1 MTFLTRA
8 WLRGA
13 LSLAFASCSPALA
26 SAAPVAL
33 HFDDADVSEVL
44 QTAAR
49 LGGYGIVLDSD
60 VRGRVTIDT
69 SAEPSDLLPRVAR
82 MYGLAAE
89 LRDGVFYVSS
99 AAHAENVRQT
109 YVFPVHYSAPKAL
122 LPAINLSLTE
132 AGKRDSATN
141 SSSDTKKKEIR
152 PRTARQTE
160 DADAGN
166 DKSQDGTATLEH
178 RDDTRA
184 TVGTDGQSVVVYG
197 TPAEAAAVQKLLAKL
212 DVPAR
217 QVALEAKVVSLT
229 NEASRELGVTW
240 DWSSVPQSPEVRESK
255 ETLSRSSTVK
265 MNGVTQEATVSED
278 VPKYEVTRKYRGASM
293 IPGILQFGRGPEG
306 HPFEWYY
313 EAQLHALEQ
322 AGKAKVLSRPNVTT
336 LTGREAVI
344 EIGSEVPVPE
354 VETTNRSTTTSFTY
368 HKAGII
374 LRYTPYVSDDGHIT
388 AIVHTEVSSPVYVD
402 DLKAYRFN
410 KRSADTSVRLKDGE
424 TMVIGGLIGSEEA
437 RNYRK
442 IPLLGD
448 IPVLGACFKSVQKSK
463 QSSEIMIF
471 LTAHILSQDDGA
483 SDQQENES
491 N

>member
-1 MTFLTRA
+1 MTKFSVL
-8 WLRGA
+8 LRHCVFA
-13 LSLAFASCSPALA
+13 LAIAVLPSPA
-26 SAAPVAL
+26 SAAPAAL
-33 HFDDADVSEVL
+33 HFDDAEVAEVL
-44 QTAAR
+44 QAAAR

-60 VRGRVTIDT
+60 VRGRITVDT
-69 SAEPSDLLPRVAR
+69 SAEPADLLPRVAR

-89 LRDGVFYVSS
+89 LRDGVFYISS

-109 YVFPVHYSAPKAL
+109 YVFPVHYSAPEAL
-122 LPAINLSLTE
+122 LPAINLSLPE
-132 AGKRDSATN
+132 AGKRDSTPN

-152 PRTARQTE
+152 LRTARQTDDE
-160 DADAGN
+160 DAENAKAQAEN
-166 DKSQDGTATLEH
+166 TASRS

-184 TVGTDGQSVVVYG
+184 TVGTDGQSVVLYG
-197 TPAEAAAVQKLLAKL
+197 TPAEADATRQLLREL

-217 QVALEAKVVSLT
+217 QVALEAKVISLT
-229 NEASRELGVTW
+229 NDASRELGITW
-240 DWSSVPQSPEVRESK
+240 DWSPLPQ
-255 ETLSRSSTVK
+255 
-265 MNGVTQEATVSED
+265 
-278 VPKYEVTRKYRGASM
+278 YEGTRTYRGDSA
-293 IPGILQFGRGPEG
+293 IPGIVQFGRGPEG
-306 HPFEWYY
+306 HPVEWYY

-322 AGKAKVLSRPNVTT
+322 AGKAKVLSRPNITT

-354 VETTNRSTTTSFTY
+354 VETTSRSTTTSFTY

-374 LRYTPYVSDDGHIT
+374 LRYTPYVSNDGRIT
-388 AIVHTEVSSPVYVD
+388 AIVHTEVSSPVYVE

-437 RNYRK
+437 KSYRK

-448 IPVLGACFKSVQKSK
+448 IPVLGAFFKNVQKSK

-471 LTAHILSQDDGA
+471 LTARILPSDDSQ
-483 SDQQENES
+483 
-491 N
+491 

>member
-1 MTFLTRA
+1 MTKFSVL
-8 WLRGA
+8 LRHCVFA
-13 LSLAFASCSPALA
+13 LAIAVLPSPA

-33 HFDDADVSEVL
+33 HFDDAEVAEVL
-44 QTAAR
+44 QAAAR

-60 VRGRVTIDT
+60 VRGRITVDT
-69 SAEPSDLLPRVAR
+69 SAEPADLLPRVAR

-109 YVFPVHYSAPKAL
+109 YVFPVHYSAPEAL
-122 LPAINLSLTE
+122 LPAINLSLPE
-132 AGKRDSATN
+132 AGKRDSTPN

-152 PRTARQTE
+152 PRTARQTDDE
-160 DADAGN
+160 DAENAKAQAEN
-166 DKSQDGTATLEH
+166 TASRS

-184 TVGTDGQSVVVYG
+184 TVGTDGQSVVLYG
-197 TPAEAAAVQKLLAKL
+197 TPAEADATRQLLREL

-217 QVALEAKVVSLT
+217 QVALEAKVISLT
-229 NEASRELGVTW
+229 NDASRELGITW
-240 DWSSVPQSPEVRESK
+240 DWSPLPQ
-255 ETLSRSSTVK
+255 
-265 MNGVTQEATVSED
+265 
-278 VPKYEVTRKYRGASM
+278 YEGTRTYRGDSA
-293 IPGILQFGRGPEG
+293 IPGIVQFGRGPEG

-322 AGKAKVLSRPNVTT
+322 AGKAKVLSRPNITT

-354 VETTNRSTTTSFTY
+354 VETTSRSTTTSFTY

-374 LRYTPYVSDDGHIT
+374 LRYTPYVSNDGRIT
-388 AIVHTEVSSPVYVD
+388 AIVHTEVSSPVYVE

-424 TMVIGGLIGSEEA
+424 TMVIGGLIGSDEA
-437 RNYRK
+437 KSYRK

-448 IPVLGACFKSVQKSK
+448 IPVLGAFFKNVQKSK

-471 LTAHILSQDDGA
+471 LTARILPSDDSQ
-483 SDQQENES
+483 
-491 N
+491 

>member
-1 MTFLTRA
+1 MTKFSVL
-8 WLRGA
+8 LRHCVFA
-13 LSLAFASCSPALA
+13 LAIAVLPSPA

-33 HFDDADVSEVL
+33 HFDDAEVAEVL
-44 QTAAR
+44 QAAAR

-60 VRGRVTIDT
+60 VRGRITVDT
-69 SAEPSDLLPRVAR
+69 SAEPADLLPRVAR

-89 LRDGVFYVSS
+89 LRDGVFYISS

-109 YVFPVHYSAPKAL
+109 YVFPVHYSAPEAL
-122 LPAINLSLTE
+122 LPAINLSLPE
-132 AGKRDSATN
+132 AGKRDSTPN
-141 SSSDTKKKEIR
+141 SFSDTKKKEIR
-152 PRTARQTE
+152 PRTARQTDDE
-160 DADAGN
+160 DAENAKAQSEN
-166 DKSQDGTATLEH
+166 TASRS

-184 TVGTDGQSVVVYG
+184 TVGTDGQSVVLYG
-197 TPAEAAAVQKLLAKL
+197 TPAEADATRQLLREL

-217 QVALEAKVVSLT
+217 QVALEAKVISLT
-229 NEASRELGVTW
+229 NDASRELGVTW
-240 DWSSVPQSPEVRESK
+240 DWSPLPQ
-255 ETLSRSSTVK
+255 
-265 MNGVTQEATVSED
+265 
-278 VPKYEVTRKYRGASM
+278 YEGTRTYKDDSA
-293 IPGILQFGRGPEG
+293 IPGIVQFGRGPEG

-322 AGKAKVLSRPNVTT
+322 AGKAKVLSRPNITT

-354 VETTNRSTTTSFTY
+354 VETTSRSTTTSFTY

-374 LRYTPYVSDDGHIT
+374 LRYTPYVSNDGRIT
-388 AIVHTEVSSPVYVD
+388 AIVHTEVSSPVYVE

-437 RNYRK
+437 KSYRK

-448 IPVLGACFKSVQKSK
+448 IPVLGAFFKNVQKSK

-471 LTAHILSQDDGA
+471 LTARILPSDDSQ
-483 SDQQENES
+483 
-491 N
+491 

>member
-1 MTFLTRA
+1 MTKFSVL
-8 WLRGA
+8 LRHCVFA
-13 LSLAFASCSPALA
+13 LAIAVLPSPA
-26 SAAPVAL
+26 SAAPAAL
-33 HFDDADVSEVL
+33 HFDDAEVAEVL
-44 QTAAR
+44 QAAAR

-60 VRGRVTIDT
+60 VRGRITVDT
-69 SAEPSDLLPRVAR
+69 SAEPADLLPRVAR

-89 LRDGVFYVSS
+89 LRDGVFYISS

-109 YVFPVHYSAPKAL
+109 YVFPVHYSAPEAL
-122 LPAINLSLTE
+122 LPAINLSLPA
-132 AGKRDSATN
+132 AGKRDSTPN

-152 PRTARQTE
+152 PRTARQTDDE
-160 DADAGN
+160 DAENAKAQAEN
-166 DKSQDGTATLEH
+166 TASRS

-184 TVGTDGQSVVVYG
+184 TVGTDGQSVVLYG
-197 TPAEAAAVQKLLAKL
+197 TPAEADATRQLLREL

-217 QVALEAKVVSLT
+217 QVALEAKVISLT
-229 NEASRELGVTW
+229 NDASRELGVTW
-240 DWSSVPQSPEVRESK
+240 DWSPLPQ
-255 ETLSRSSTVK
+255 
-265 MNGVTQEATVSED
+265 
-278 VPKYEVTRKYRGASM
+278 YEGTRTYKDDSA
-293 IPGILQFGRGPEG
+293 IPGIVQFGRGPEG

-322 AGKAKVLSRPNVTT
+322 AGKAKVLSRPNITT

-354 VETTNRSTTTSFTY
+354 VETTSRSTTTSFTY

-374 LRYTPYVSDDGHIT
+374 LRYTPYVSDDGRIT
-388 AIVHTEVSSPVYVD
+388 AIVHTEVSSPVYVE

-437 RNYRK
+437 KSYRK

-448 IPVLGACFKSVQKSK
+448 IPVLGAFFKNVQKSK

-471 LTAHILSQDDGA
+471 LTARILPSDDSQ
-483 SDQQENES
+483 
-491 N
+491 

>member
-1 MTFLTRA
+1 MTKFSVL
-8 WLRGA
+8 LRHCVFA
-13 LSLAFASCSPALA
+13 LAIAVLPSPA
-26 SAAPVAL
+26 SAAPAAL
-33 HFDDADVSEVL
+33 HFDDAEVAEVL
-44 QTAAR
+44 QAAAR

-60 VRGRVTIDT
+60 VRGRITVDT
-69 SAEPSDLLPRVAR
+69 SAEPADLLPRVAR

-89 LRDGVFYVSS
+89 LRDGVFYISS

-109 YVFPVHYSAPKAL
+109 YVFPVHYSAPEAL
-122 LPAINLSLTE
+122 LPAINLSLPE
-132 AGKRDSATN
+132 AGKRDSTPN

-152 PRTARQTE
+152 PRTARQTDDE
-160 DADAGN
+160 DAENAKAQAEN
-166 DKSQDGTATLEH
+166 TASRS

-184 TVGTDGQSVVVYG
+184 TVGTDGQSVVLYG
-197 TPAEAAAVQKLLAKL
+197 TPAEADATRQLLREL

-217 QVALEAKVVSLT
+217 QVALEAKVISLT

-240 DWSSVPQSPEVRESK
+240 DWSPLPQ
-255 ETLSRSSTVK
+255 
-265 MNGVTQEATVSED
+265 
-278 VPKYEVTRKYRGASM
+278 YEGTRTYRGDSA
-293 IPGILQFGRGPEG
+293 IPGIVQFGRGPEG

-322 AGKAKVLSRPNVTT
+322 AGKAKVLSRPNITT

-354 VETTNRSTTTSFTY
+354 VETTSRSTTTSFTY

-374 LRYTPYVSDDGHIT
+374 LRYTPYVSNDGRIT
-388 AIVHTEVSSPVYVD
+388 AIVHTEVSSPVYVE
-402 DLKAYRFN
+402 DLKAYRFK

-437 RNYRK
+437 KSYRK

-448 IPVLGACFKSVQKSK
+448 IPVLGAFFKNVQKSK

-471 LTAHILSQDDGA
+471 LTARILPSDDSQ
-483 SDQQENES
+483 
-491 N
+491 

>member
-1 MTFLTRA
+1 MTKFSVL
-8 WLRGA
+8 LRHCVFA
-13 LSLAFASCSPALA
+13 LAIAVLPSPA
-26 SAAPVAL
+26 SAAPAAL
-33 HFDDADVSEVL
+33 HFDDAEVAEVL
-44 QTAAR
+44 QAAAR

-60 VRGRVTIDT
+60 VRGRITVDT
-69 SAEPSDLLPRVAR
+69 SAEPADLLPRVAR

-89 LRDGVFYVSS
+89 LRDGVFYISS

-109 YVFPVHYSAPKAL
+109 YVFPVHYSAPEAL
-122 LPAINLSLTE
+122 LPAINLSLPE
-132 AGKRDSATN
+132 AGKRDSTPN

-152 PRTARQTE
+152 LRTARQTDDE
-160 DADAGN
+160 DAENAKAQAEN
-166 DKSQDGTATLEH
+166 TASRS

-184 TVGTDGQSVVVYG
+184 TVGTDGQSVVLYG
-197 TPAEAAAVQKLLAKL
+197 TPAEADATRQLLREL

-217 QVALEAKVVSLT
+217 QVALEAKVISLT
-229 NEASRELGVTW
+229 NDASRELGITW
-240 DWSSVPQSPEVRESK
+240 DWSPLPQ
-255 ETLSRSSTVK
+255 
-265 MNGVTQEATVSED
+265 
-278 VPKYEVTRKYRGASM
+278 YEGTRTYRGDSA
-293 IPGILQFGRGPEG
+293 IPGIVQFGRGPEG

-322 AGKAKVLSRPNVTT
+322 AGKAKVLSRPNITT

-354 VETTNRSTTTSFTY
+354 VETTSHSTTTSFTY

-374 LRYTPYVSDDGHIT
+374 LRYTPYVSDDGRIT
-388 AIVHTEVSSPVYVD
+388 AIVHTEVSSPVYVE

-437 RNYRK
+437 KSYRK

-448 IPVLGACFKSVQKSK
+448 IPVLGAFFKNVQKSK

-471 LTAHILSQDDGA
+471 LTARILPSDDSQ
-483 SDQQENES
+483 
-491 N
+491 